1 MPIAKLAAA
10 AVAALLSACACADRP
25 EPEPVENP
33 IERRVAPVRDRAAAV
48 DSQIRARELEV
59 ERAAE
64 QEP

>member
-10 AVAALLSACACADRP
+10 AVAALLSASACGDRP

-59 ERAAE
+59 ERATE